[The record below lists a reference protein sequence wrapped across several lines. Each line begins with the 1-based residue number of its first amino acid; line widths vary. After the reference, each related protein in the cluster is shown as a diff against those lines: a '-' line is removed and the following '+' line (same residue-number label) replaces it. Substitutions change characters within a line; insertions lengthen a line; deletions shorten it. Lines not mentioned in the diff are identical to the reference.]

1 MMNLFDY
8 PDTSGKTEEEKF
20 AKINNYLFRLKDEL
34 EMNFGKLMD
43 ENEMLRRQVKNLE
56 QKLNG

>member
-8 PDTSGKTEEEKF
+8 QYTSGKTEEEKI